1 MVENM
6 HSRVRQAQVRVQT
19 QSLTNQVSRGK
30 MLTLSKSRDLVY
42 KGGMMTAVPT
52 WQAMKNKEI
61 MENVQQGATYTVRTQ

>member
-6 HSRVRQAQVRVQT
+6 RARVRQARVRDQT
-19 QSLTNQVSRGK
+19 QSLTNRVSRGE
-30 MLTLSKSRDLVY
+30 MLTLSESRDLVY

-61 MENVQQGATYTVRTQ
+61 LENV